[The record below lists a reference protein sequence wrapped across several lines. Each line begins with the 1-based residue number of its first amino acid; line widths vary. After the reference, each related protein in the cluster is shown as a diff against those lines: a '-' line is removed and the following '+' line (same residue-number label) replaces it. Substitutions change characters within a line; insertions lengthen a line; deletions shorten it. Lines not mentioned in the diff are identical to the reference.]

1 MFASEER
8 ICGWVEP
15 RHWKCEQRGLGW
27 YTGYASWSMPGM
39 LEQILGGK
47 VGYGV

>member
-1 MFASEER
+1 MGGLSLDVGNGLGR
-8 ICGWVEP
+8 M
-15 RHWKCEQRGLGW
+15 KSCEQRGLGW